1 MNNET
6 REGMREIFGQENNFF
21 EEQKRRREH
30 RHAMRII
37 LEEKLMKLREERA
50 RCAQLP
56 PSESASVWLHS
67 LDTDIENTEKEMRT
81 VSYEG
86 ANEYVERTALSP
98 SDLKIMNIRPD
109 YRTELQARQ
118 SELRLQI
125 EALQEDTHILNQE
138 ISVIERTIQDLKS
151 ERGKIEQ
158 ESERGS
164 EVSQKMLA
172 GYDEV
177 IAAWVNSANSEHQ
190 KLWKTVESLRQCAES
205 LRSLELELSPLT
217 AMRTV

>member
-1 MNNET
+1 MNNLDNNTTDSFDINNPNLAAEGEGIEGFDPNADSNAPSYET
-6 REGMREIFGQENNFF
+6 VLISFSVFS
-21 EEQKRRREH
+21 
-30 RHAMRII
+30 I
-37 LEEKLMKLREERA
+37 
-50 RCAQLP
+50 
-56 PSESASVWLHS
+56 SESASVWLHS